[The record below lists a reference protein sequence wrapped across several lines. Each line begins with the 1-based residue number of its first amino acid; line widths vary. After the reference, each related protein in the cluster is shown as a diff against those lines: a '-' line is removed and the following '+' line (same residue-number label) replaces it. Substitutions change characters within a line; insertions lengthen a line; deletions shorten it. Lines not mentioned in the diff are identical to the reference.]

1 MRRLILA
8 DSAGRE
14 QGFLKYKKGDFE
26 VSRTENSFEIMI
38 PRFEY
43 EKIPKGSLIYIPDTE
58 YGGIYRRTNTNTE
71 QGYINIGGLTWRGRM
86 QKKIIEPP
94 PGQDYATDAG
104 ELNTIVKARV
114 EAAFSGLFVGSTE
127 DTGVTASTFRY
138 DRYCSLEAGLTKL
151 LKTYGYRLELSYS
164 QPLKAVVVTAVPI
177 VDYSQSI
184 ELSSDMRNNYTM
196 QSKKDGVNHL
206 ICLGKGELKDRV
218 VYHWYADVN
227 GNISTTQTQFGV
239 DEITEIFDN
248 PGAELPDLIQ
258 SGRDRLASLMDSDK
272 FDMKTASNRDI
283 GIGDIVG
290 GRDYLSGMIMTSPI
304 AGKIV
309 TLEGDAESIEYKL
322 EDDVTV
328 TAPAALLI
336 APAQEEQE
344 TEQIAEG
351 TEEQPEEEP
360 EAAEEE
366 VAGLP
371 EEELEEET

>member
-8 DSAGRE
+8 DSAGSE
-14 QGFLKYKKGDFE
+14 KGFLAFRKSDFE
-26 VSRTENSFEIMI
+26 VGSKDNSFEITI
-38 PRFEY
+38 PRYEY
-43 EKIPKGSLIYIPDTE
+43 RKISEGSMIYIPDTE
-58 YGGIYRRTNTNTE
+58 YGGFYRRLNTNTAM
-71 QGYINIGGLTWRGRM
+71 GYINIGGLTWRGMM

-94 PGQDYATDAG
+94 AGQDYATDSG
-104 ELNTIVKARV
+104 ELNAIVKARV
-114 EAAFSGLFVGSTE
+114 EAAFPGMFVGSTE
-127 DTGVTASTFRY
+127 DTGVTASTFQY
-138 DRYCSLEAGLTKL
+138 DRYCNLEAGLTKL
-151 LKTYGYRLELSYS
+151 LKAYGYRLELSYS
-164 QPLKAVVVTAVPI
+164 QLLKAVVVSAVPI

-184 ELSSDMRNNYTM
+184 ELSSDMRNDYTM

-206 ICLGKGELKDRV
+206 ICLGKGELKDRA

-239 DEITEIFDN
+239 DEIAEIFDN

-272 FDMKTASNRDI
+272 FDMKTASNMDI

-309 TLEGDAESIEYKL
+309 TLENGFENIEYKL

-328 TAPAALLI
+328 TAPAALLF
-336 APAQEEQE
+336 APAQKETEEEQP
-344 TEQIAEG
+344 
-351 TEEQPEEEP
+351 EEQPEEET
-360 EAAEEE
+360 AEP
-366 VAGLP
+366 P